1 MKAIMH
7 NMDTTTFANSKLGM
21 VFGFFGFVAK
31 TLFMAED
38 STQTLLSVKNIF
50 ESSIVALICT
60 LVGLGASAGVNW
72 LQKKWL
78 GKKNGKGNN

>member
-1 MKAIMH
+1 MKAVMH
-7 NMDTTTFANSKLGM
+7 NMETGFASSKLGM
-21 VFGFFGFVAK
+21 IFGFGGFITKVVF
-31 TLFMAED
+31 LAEEPV
-38 STQTLLSVKNIF
+38 QTLLSVKNIF

-78 GKKNGKGNN
+78 GRKNEKGNS